1 MNYVIKNSHLIV
13 VISDLGAELQS
24 IQMIN
29 DSVELLWQLNKEIWE
44 RQAPLLFPIIGRLKD
59 EEYIYNDITY
69 KIPIHGFAY
78 TSNFKVK
85 EQFKDQITF
94 SLTNNDKTMGMY
106 PFKYNLLI
114 TYILN
119 GNKLV
124 KQHTIENLSKDKM
137 YFELGGHEGYN
148 LSLFTGEKMEDYYLE
163 FMDQNNLLTYTA
175 DENVMIEKKKNKIS
189 LDNKKLYLSPEVF
202 KNDALI
208 IDNLKVREV
217 TLKNTKNPYVVKVT
231 FEDFK
236 YLGIW
241 TKYMRSNYVC
251 IEPWSSL
258 PDANYLDKQL
268 TNKQDIILLQ
278 SKEKKVLTYTMS
290 FYKEEV

>member
-1 MNYVIKNSHLIV
+1 MNYVIKNKHLKV

-29 DSVELLWQLNKEIWE
+29 DSVELLWQLNKQVWE

-59 EEYIYNDITY
+59 EEYKYNERTY

-78 TSNFKVK
+78 TSNFKIK
-85 EQFKDQITF
+85 EQLEEKITF
-94 SLTNNDKTMGMY
+94 SLTDNNITKSVY
-106 PFKYNLLI
+106 PFLFELLV
-114 TYILN
+114 TYQLDE
-119 GNKLV
+119 NKLI
-124 KQHTIENLSKDKM
+124 KQHTIINKGEDKM
-137 YFELGGHEGYN
+137 LFELGGHEGYN
-148 LSLFTGEKMEDYYLE
+148 LSLFSGEKMEDYYLQ
-163 FMDQNNLLTYTA
+163 FTNQGSLLTYTT
-175 DENVMIEKKKNKIS
+175 DEDVMMNKFKKEIP
-189 LDNKKLYLSPEVF
+189 LDNNKLFMSPEVF

-208 IDNLKVREV
+208 MDNLKVREV
-217 TLKNTKNPYVVKVT
+217 AIKNTKNPYVVKVI

-258 PDANYLDKQL
+258 PDANYIDKQL
-268 TNKQDIILLQ
+268 LNKQDIISLQ
-278 SKEKKVLTYTMS
+278 PNEKKELTYTML
-290 FYKEEV
+290 FYKEES